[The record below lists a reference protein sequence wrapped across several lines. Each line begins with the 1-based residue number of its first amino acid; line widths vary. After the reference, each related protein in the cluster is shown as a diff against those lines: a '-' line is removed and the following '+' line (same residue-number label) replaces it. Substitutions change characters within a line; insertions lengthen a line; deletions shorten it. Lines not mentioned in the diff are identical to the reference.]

1 MGKGAANVVG
11 WGRVVRGGLIQW
23 VWLDSGFGRRWSG
36 WGSGGDVV
44 EREVE
49 GDATLPNVISITGQ
63 EAEAARTPFLKNIA
77 NQDVISK
84 HYKDT
89 PFHVGIRSC
98 NSRESFSSGSKNN
111 SSATESES
119 STSETSIGC
128 LKESDLRKECSSCVN
143 SMDTSMIELL
153 EPRLEQDDEF
163 LYHKSYKDMLVE
175 HSLPTS
181 FGKQESFKSK
191 KQKSAEHSLKHVI
204 CRSNRKSS
212 KYHREL
218 FDICQSETESTDIGD
233 SEIEYLSFLRSSQ
246 DTEDNAEQVEED
258 VLIEEPAQR
267 VLRPGMVLL
276 KNFISPTE
284 QISIVR
290 RCRKLGCEPGGFY
303 HPGYK
308 DGSKL
313 RLRMM
318 CLGLDWDPQTRK
330 YQERRRI
337 DRAKAPDIPSEFH
350 MLVSR
355 AMQDSLSLIRENSK
369 VCNAE
374 EILPQMTP
382 DVCIVNF
389 YTETGRLGLHQD
401 RDESEESLSK
411 GLPVVSFSVGDAAEF
426 LYGNQR
432 DVKKAEKL
440 VLESGDVLIF
450 GGESRHV
457 FHGISSIIPHSAP
470 PFLLEEAGLRPGRL
484 NLTFRQH

>member
-1 MGKGAANVVG
+1 MM
-11 WGRVVRGGLIQW
+11 VVRLYCVTRTSTVALLFPSYTMSTLGNLSSQSS
-23 VWLDSGFGRRWSG
+23 LR
-36 WGSGGDVV
+36 GD
-44 EREVE
+44 ESLSN
-49 GDATLPNVISITGQ
+49 TISITGQ
-63 EAEAARTPFLKNIA
+63 GAEAARTI
-77 NQDVISK
+77 
-84 HYKDT
+84 
-89 PFHVGIRSC
+89 GITSC
-98 NSRESFSSGSKNN
+98 NSKKFFSSGSKNS
-111 SSATESES
+111 SSANESES

-128 LKESDLRKECSSCVN
+128 SKESDLRKECSLSCVS
-143 SMDTSMIELL
+143 SMDTSMTELL

-163 LYHKSYKDMLVE
+163 LYYKPYKDMLVE

-181 FGKQESFKSK
+181 FGKQKFK
-191 KQKSAEHSLKHVI
+191 KQRSAEHGLKHVI
-204 CRSNRKSS
+204 HRSNKKSS
-212 KYHREL
+212 KYHLES
-218 FDICQSETESTDIGD
+218 FDICQCETERTDIGD
-233 SEIEYLSFLRSSQ
+233 SEIEYFSFLKSS
-246 DTEDNAEQVEED
+246 D
-258 VLIEEPAQR
+258 VLIEEPTR
-267 VLRPGMVLL
+267 VIRPGMVLL
-276 KNFISPTE
+276 KKYISPTE
-284 QISIVR
+284 QISIAR
-290 RCRKLGCEPGGFY
+290 KCRDLGLGPGGFY

-308 DGSKL
+308 NGSKL

-330 YQERRRI
+330 YQKRRRI

-355 AMQDSLSLIRENSK
+355 AMQDSLSLIREDPK

-426 LYGNQR
+426 LHGNQR
-432 DVKKAEKL
+432 DVNKAEKL

-457 FHGISSIIPHSAP
+457 FHGINSIIPHSAP
-470 PFLLEEAGLRPGRL
+470 PFLLEAAKLRPGRL